1 MFLVVGTV
9 LRVQREKKKKRQ
21 VLLISDI
28 SLTAPLLILN
38 TVSFIFRKVT
48 TILLLVST
56 LNGLLRTLL
65 LAEICYGYT

>member
-21 VLLISDI
+21 VLISDI
-28 SLTAPLLILN
+28 SLTALLLILN
-38 TVSFIFRKVT
+38 TVCFIFRKVT